1 MRYCLLC
8 LSLLLSPLAAFA
20 EDASWQQIK
29 NDARGQTVWF
39 NAWVATTQLTSIS
52 TGLAAR

>member
-29 NDARGQTVWF
+29 NDGPRSDGVVQRLGWR
-39 NAWVATTQLTSIS
+39 QRS
-52 TGLAAR
+52 

>member
-8 LSLLLSPLAAFA
+8 LSLLFSPLAAFA
-20 EDASWQQIK
+20 QDHSWQQIK

-39 NAWVATTQLTSIS
+39 NAREAITQ
-52 TGLAAR
+52 